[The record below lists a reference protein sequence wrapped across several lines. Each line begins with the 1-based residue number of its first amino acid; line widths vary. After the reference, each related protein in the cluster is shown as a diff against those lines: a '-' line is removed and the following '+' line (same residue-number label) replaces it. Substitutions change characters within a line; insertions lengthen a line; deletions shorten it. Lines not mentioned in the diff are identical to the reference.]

1 MRTKA
6 TAVAKW
12 VQIGAVVFVA
22 LVFTGR
28 PGSVASADE
37 DRAESRVSDA
47 KTVAIDEIVAWSV
60 DGGGGESSGGGFVL
74 TAAVGQVDTGVV
86 HNCGTALE
94 GGLWS
99 GAIDLQPVFCNGFE
113 SGDTNGWSS
122 VTGGM
127 P

>member
-1 MRTKA
+1 MRVQT

-12 VQIGAVVFVA
+12 VRVGAVLFVA

-28 PGSVASADE
+28 PGSVVSADE

-47 KTVAIDEIVAWSV
+47 KTAAVDEIVAWSV
-60 DGGGGESSGGGFVL
+60 DGGGGESFGGGFVL
-74 TAAVGQVDTGVV
+74 TASVGQYDAGVV
-86 HNCGTALE
+86 HNCGTALA

-99 GAIDLQPVFCNGFE
+99 GAIDLRLVFCNGFE